1 MPKYF
6 GGSNPEISDNILE
19 NILRDVDNRTLRL
32 ILPQVSKCWQL
43 IMKSEQFHQNI
54 LMAILKRITFLRF
67 NRLEDK
73 IEIIS
78 SGYTN
83 TNYKIFKVD
92 VCYVLRVPIM
102 KNHIL
107 IDRSDERYNSII
119 AYELGLGAELMYYEK
134 STGIMVTKYINNR
147 CCLEKQ
153 QLTDNG
159 ILRLVS
165 NTIKKLHT
173 TSEKILGNWV
183 IFNKISDL
191 YGFIIKNSSFYNK
204 ETVEWLMHETNR
216 VKHCV
221 DKLNIKLCPC
231 HNDLSPNNFLCVEN
245 NIKIIDWEFSGNND
259 PIWDLAFL
267 STVSDLSSAD
277 ENILL
282 FAYFGEKP
290 ADVEYHRFLLYKPIA
305 LFWIGLLSLLQIY
318 NCNERL
324 GRHWLAQIAESKF
337 NEAKTLF
344 RLSIELVDNLEQA
357 GKSEEAFRDTSRC
370 LISDPTIPPSM
381 LLVGMQRMYIDRQKL
396 GSTNELKQAVLHLD
410 EESVK
415 SKKPLSNESL

>member
-1 MPKYF
+1 M
-6 GGSNPEISDNILE
+6 
-19 NILRDVDNRTLRL
+19 
-32 ILPQVSKCWQL
+32 
-43 IMKSEQFHQNI
+43 
-54 LMAILKRITFLRF
+54 
-67 NRLEDK
+67 
-73 IEIIS
+73 
-78 SGYTN
+78 
-83 TNYKIFKVD
+83 
-92 VCYVLRVPIM
+92 
-102 KNHIL
+102 
-107 IDRSDERYNSII
+107 
-119 AYELGLGAELMYYEK
+119 
-134 STGIMVTKYINNR
+134 
-147 CCLEKQ
+147 
-153 QLTDNG
+153 
-159 ILRLVS
+159 
-165 NTIKKLHT
+165 
-173 TSEKILGNWV
+173 
-183 IFNKISDL
+183 
-191 YGFIIKNSSFYNK
+191 
-204 ETVEWLMHETNR
+204 
-216 VKHCV
+216 
-221 DKLNIKLCPC
+221 
-231 HNDLSPNNFLCVEN
+231 
-245 NIKIIDWEFSGNND
+245 
-259 PIWDLAFL
+259 
-267 STVSDLSSAD
+267 
-277 ENILL
+277 L